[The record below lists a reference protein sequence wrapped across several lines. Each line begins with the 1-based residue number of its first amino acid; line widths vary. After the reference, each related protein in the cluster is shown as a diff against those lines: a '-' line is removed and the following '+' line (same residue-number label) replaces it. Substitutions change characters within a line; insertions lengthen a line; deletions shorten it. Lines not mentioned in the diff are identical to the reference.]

1 VLTLISVLPMLA
13 FILPIFLAIF
23 TVTGKVN
30 WGQLNSALEITKYTI
45 MLQTALCMLAVVVS
59 RRPGQDK
66 LLKLALLYVF
76 NAIAVPVYIYF
87 EAKRDYQESGHSAD
101 AQSAVSCGCDS
112 GGGDIMVG
120 CSLNITWGKLL
131 LSYLFVFVFGMMFTL
146 GIKLQQSQYG
156 YGPVKAKVQMS
167 SKSDV
172 QKVLD
177 RYINQNKISPSGSG
191 TPREISLFQFIVPD
205 ELVDVIAQSPTVT
218 SLEIVDSILKKDQLK
233 VLADALELRLVKLS
247 GSNVT
252 DQDAEALLNEPMSAV
267 IIDNT
272 SISPEYVIKLAGL
285 SSVRYMSAAGLG
297 VTLDDL
303 QLIVEKSRKFI
314 SKLNRCVSS
323 VVK

>member
-1 VLTLISVLPMLA
+1 
-13 FILPIFLAIF
+13 
-23 TVTGKVN
+23 
-30 WGQLNSALEITKYTI
+30 
-45 MLQTALCMLAVVVS
+45 
-59 RRPGQDK
+59 
-66 LLKLALLYVF
+66 
-76 NAIAVPVYIYF
+76 
-87 EAKRDYQESGHSAD
+87 
-101 AQSAVSCGCDS
+101 
-112 GGGDIMVG
+112 MVG

>member
-1 VLTLISVLPMLA
+1 
-13 FILPIFLAIF
+13 
-23 TVTGKVN
+23 
-30 WGQLNSALEITKYTI
+30 
-45 MLQTALCMLAVVVS
+45 
-59 RRPGQDK
+59 
-66 LLKLALLYVF
+66 
-76 NAIAVPVYIYF
+76 
-87 EAKRDYQESGHSAD
+87 
-101 AQSAVSCGCDS
+101 
-112 GGGDIMVG
+112 MVG

-177 RYINQNKISPSGSG
+177 RYINQNKISASGSG